1 MIDVLSE
8 ITINRSSKAVYEYA
22 ASPDHA
28 PDWYENIHFAEWL
41 TPKSLTI
48 GSQVAFKAKF
58 LGRDFAYVYEIVEL
72 IPEKK
77 LIMKTADGPFPMET
91 TYTWEALENHT
102 RMTLRNRG
110 IPTGFSKVFS
120 PVMSTM
126 MKRAN
131 KKDLKKSK
139 AILERY

>member
-1 MIDVLSE
+1 MVDVLSE
-8 ITINRSSKAVYEYA
+8 ITINRSSKAVYDYA

-58 LGRDFAYVYEIVEL
+58 LGRDLAYVYEIVEL

-110 IPTGFSKVFS
+110 IPTGFSKVLS

-131 KKDLKKSK
+131 KKDLKKLK